1 MCHTLGLFNGKA
13 TNSTK
18 FEKFKNEASALF
30 VNCIGMEVM
39 NSILDCTV
47 SSNIRRTCVYG
58 KGAGATCFSI
68 DKHCSRLIFDDQI
81 ICSNGN
87 DFATSQVICKWAG
100 YSTGKHVRINS
111 KLFYQNYF

>member
-13 TNSTK
+13 TKIET
-18 FEKFKNEASALF
+18 FKNEASALF
-30 VNCIGMEVM
+30 VNCLAMEVM
-39 NSILDCTV
+39 NSILDC
-47 SSNIRRTCVYG
+47 SISNNMGTCGYG
-58 KGAGATCFSI
+58 GAGATCFSI